1 MARFAGLRC
10 SLELNLRLTCGNLV
24 ASAAGYRA
32 VDTPQRERRTRVIE
46 TVDVD
51 PRPGAMASLT
61 AKLRAIWPSS
71 LHPLFE
77 LPVMW
82 IDMACSACAVGEAE
96 RQNFVM
102 PVSQPDLMAIR
113 ASDRRVRAR

>member
-32 VDTPQRERRTRVIE
+32 VDTQQRERRTRVIE

-61 AKLRAIWPSS
+61 AKLRAIWPSF

-96 RQNFVM
+96 GQNFIFSVG
-102 PVSQPDLMAIR
+102 QAHFMAIR